1 MTNMQIRIKSTPPG
15 EAPEHIR
22 QAWIGLVLPVPR
34 VWAGPRKFRTAG
46 VLSGPKNP
54 FGVFLALL
62 QGRLK
67 REAGYVVASDKA
79 VEILGRQAPEA
90 AAWWRQNAPG
100 SIARGKYF
108 VFAEDACE
116 VVQEQD
122 DMVELSGAR
131 KFLGRLLAVIAG
143 LFIFTGICSLFYADS
158 IHKADWGL
166 AVVMIV
172 FGVFLGFCA
181 ARLIRPTS

>member
-34 VWAGPRKFRTAG
+34 AWARRRKFMTAG

-54 FGVFLALL
+54 FGSFLALL

-67 REAGYVVASDKA
+67 REAGYVVAADKA
-79 VEILGRQAPEA
+79 VEILSQQAPEA
-90 AAWWRQNAPG
+90 AVWWRQNAKR
-100 SIARGKYF
+100 SIAPGKYF
-108 VFAEDACE
+108 VFAEDTCE

-122 DMVELSGAR
+122 DIIEISGAR
-131 KFLGRLLAVIAG
+131 KFWGRLLATIAG
-143 LFIFTGICSLFYADS
+143 LFIFTGICSPFYADS
-158 IHKADWGL
+158 IHDMAWGL
-166 AVVMIV
+166 AVAMIA
-172 FGVFLGFCA
+172 FGLFLGFCA